1 MTIALQHAG
10 EFTAELANQ
19 LLSAVLGEEV
29 VTCSVAPL
37 GEGVGLMSAIARA
50 QLTLSSGK
58 QTSVVLKVIAQTEN
72 VGISKQ
78 LNFYANEINFYRHL
92 ADQCPIKSPRC
103 LFADIDAETQDF
115 LLVLEDLGAAAA
127 GDQLEGCDEDLMLKS
142 FENAG
147 RLHGRFWGKTD
158 QFPWLIPQ
166 NVPEINQF
174 RQDAIYRPGVAPTL
188 ENFAEYFSG
197 DLADVV
203 TRIGEQ
209 FVPLFERSM
218 SGPQTVIHGDYRID
232 NMLLPVINGE
242 VDIVAVDWQNTT
254 RGCGPHDIAYFSGQ
268 SCGTEMRGDI
278 EMAALRRYHDVLIDE
293 GVTGFSFDE
302 CLDYYRLN
310 LMITMITPIAI
321 CGTLDPGNER
331 GVELGRIIL
340 ERSLSA
346 LTSMQCA
353 DLLE

>member
-10 EFTAELANQ
+10 EFTAELANE
-19 LLSAVLGEEV
+19 LLSDALGEEIV
-29 VTCSVAPL
+29 ACSVAPL

-50 QLTLSSGK
+50 QLTLASGK
-58 QTSVVLKVIAQTEN
+58 RTSVVVKVIAQTEN

-78 LNFYANEINFYRHL
+78 LNFYANEINFYRFL

-103 LFADIDAETQDF
+103 LFADIDSDTQDF

-127 GDQLEGCDEDLMLKS
+127 GDQLKGCDESLMLKS

-147 RLHGRFWGKTD
+147 RLHGRFWGETE

-166 NVPEINQF
+166 SVPEINQF
-174 RQDAIYRPGVAPTL
+174 RQDAIYRPGVAPTI
-188 ENFAEYFSG
+188 ENFSEYFTG
-197 DLADVV
+197 NLAEVV

-209 FVPLFERSM
+209 FTSLFERAM
-218 SGPQTVIHGDYRID
+218 SGPETVIHGDYRID
-232 NMLLPVINGE
+232 NMLLPEVDGE
-242 VDIVAVDWQNTT
+242 VEIVGVDWQNTT

-268 SCGTEMRGDI
+268 SCGMEMRGDI
-278 EMAALRRYHDVLIDE
+278 EMAALRRYYDVLKDE
-293 GVTGFSFDE
+293 GVKDFSFDE
-302 CLDYYRLN
+302 CVDYYRLN

-346 LTSMQCA
+346 LSSMQCA
-353 DLLE
+353 DLLH

>member
-19 LLSAVLGEEV
+19 LLSEVLGEEV

-50 QLTLSSGK
+50 QLTLASGK

-127 GDQLEGCDEDLMLKS
+127 GDQLKGCDEDLMLKS

-147 RLHGRFWGKTD
+147 RLHGRFGVRQINFPGSFPKTCLKLTNSD
-158 QFPWLIPQ
+158 RTLSIDRVWRPPSKISQ
-166 NVPEINQF
+166 NISRVIWPMWS
-174 RQDAIYRPGVAPTL
+174 RALVSSLCR
-188 ENFAEYFSG
+188 FSS
-197 DLADVV
+197 D
-203 TRIGEQ
+203 RC
-209 FVPLFERSM
+209 R
-218 SGPQTVIHGDYRID
+218 
-232 NMLLPVINGE
+232 
-242 VDIVAVDWQNTT
+242 
-254 RGCGPHDIAYFSGQ
+254 
-268 SCGTEMRGDI
+268 
-278 EMAALRRYHDVLIDE
+278 ALKR
-293 GVTGFSFDE
+293 
-302 CLDYYRLN
+302 
-310 LMITMITPIAI
+310 
-321 CGTLDPGNER
+321 
-331 GVELGRIIL
+331 
-340 ERSLSA
+340 
-346 LTSMQCA
+346 
-353 DLLE
+353 